1 MRSDI
6 CYRVEQKRTA
16 PPKKGNPHSR
26 RRALQ
31 AMYLVAV
38 NFKSERIYPHNGVKR
53 LAARLCTFFPK
64 RFL

>member
-6 CYRVEQKRTA
+6 YYRVEQKRTA

-53 LAARLCTFFPK
+53 LAARLCTLFPK